1 MKAYQEHLSEAA
13 THNLGRWLTEP
24 KYAEY
29 RPEVEQM
36 IEEERWKDLEDSFFK
51 VIEFGTAG
59 RRGTVGPGSNR
70 INRVTVGESTQALC
84 DYAERFDPRAK
95 VKGIA
100 IACDTRLSS
109 PELSRYA
116 ARVCAANG
124 FTTYIFDSF
133 RSTPELS
140 FAIRELGCVAGIVI
154 TASHNPSPD
163 NGFKAYWDDGAQ
175 LVPPHDKGVLAMAD
189 AVETIKA
196 EPDFDNAVNQGKITI
211 IDPSMDEKYFQA
223 VLAQAVTDD
232 RELIVAY
239 SPLHGAGQTNALP
252 VLERAGFTVLVEKE
266 QMVPDGHFPTVEGGK
281 SNPEARVAND
291 RVVALML
298 AEKADI
304 AITNDPDADRF
315 GVMIRQG
322 DRPIYLSCN
331 QSAALGVDFMLRHMK
346 EQGKLNGKQY
356 IAKTIVTTDFIEEI
370 AKRFNVKTVGNLL
383 VGFKWIAEQI
393 RLRPD
398 EEYLLGVE
406 ESFGMCK
413 GDYARDKDGAS
424 PSLLLAEAAAE
435 QKKLNKTLYDRL
447 LELYEEYGLFV
458 ERLDTMRCEGA
469 EGFAEMQAIM
479 ASVRGKAP
487 ASIDGQEV
495 TAVLD
500 YKSGLRTDLQTGETS
515 EIDCVKGDVFVLE
528 FGDHRCRMTI
538 RPSGTEPILK
548 FYNQW
553 YEASTDAPEA
563 DQTRVKR
570 QLENMSR
577 ELEGVLLGRI
587 KQN

>member
-1 MKAYQEHLSEAA
+1 MKDYQAHLSEVAQ
-13 THNLGRWLTEP
+13 TNLHRWLTES
-24 KYAEY
+24 KYIEY
-29 RPEVEQM
+29 RSDIEAM
-36 IEEERWKDLEDSFFK
+36 IEAERWKDLEDAFFK

-70 INRVTVGESTQALC
+70 INRVTVGESAQALC
-84 DYAERFDPRAK
+84 NYAKADDPSAPQ
-95 VKGIA
+95 KGIA

-109 PELSRYA
+109 PELSQYA
-116 ARVCAANG
+116 ACVCAANG
-124 FTTYIFDSF
+124 FKTYIFDSF

-140 FAIRELGCVAGIVI
+140 FAIRELGCAAGIVI

-163 NGFKAYWDDGAQ
+163 NGFKAYWNDGAQ
-175 LVPPHDKGVLAMAD
+175 LVPPHDKGVLQMAA
-189 AVETIKA
+189 AVDTVKA
-196 EPDFDNAVNQGKITI
+196 EADFDQAVSEGKITI
-211 IDPSMDEKYFQA
+211 ISPEVDEKYYAA
-223 VLAQAVTDD
+223 VLAQAVTDLRD
-232 RELIVAY
+232 LKIAY
-239 SPLHGAGQTNALP
+239 SPLHGAGQTNTLP
-252 VLERAGFTVLVEKE
+252 VLQKAGFEVIVERD

-281 SNPEARVAND
+281 SNPEAKVAND

-304 AITNDPDADRF
+304 AISNDPDADRF
-315 GVMIRQG
+315 GVMVRQG
-322 DRPIYLSCN
+322 DQPIYLSCN
-331 QSAALGVDFMLRHMK
+331 QAAALGADFMLRHMK
-346 EQGKLNGKQY
+346 ATGTLTGKQF
-356 IAKTIVTTDFIEEI
+356 IAKTIVTTDFVEEI
-370 AKRFNVKTVGNLL
+370 ATRFGVKTVGNLL

-393 RLRPD
+393 RLRSD

-413 GDYARDKDGAS
+413 GDYTRDKDGAS

-435 QKKLNKTLYDRL
+435 QKLASKTLYDRL

-479 ASVRGKAP
+479 ASIRERAP
-487 ASIDGQEV
+487 TEIDGHQV
-495 TAVLD
+495 TAVYD
-500 YKSGLRTDLQTGETS
+500 YKSGLRTELATGETS
-515 EIDCVKGDVFVLE
+515 PIDCINGDVYVLE
-528 FGDHRCRMTI
+528 FGDVRRRMTI

-553 YEASTDAPEA
+553 YEQSTTNPGLDYA
-563 DQTRVKR
+563 RVEQ

-577 ELEGVLLGRI
+577 ELEGELLARVE
-587 KQN
+587 K